1 VQLIEAI
8 IKPNKLEAVK
18 NAITKLG
25 VLGMTALECKGFGRQ
40 LGHSERYRGPKMD
53 AGFVPKLLLHI
64 VVADKDKDNVVKAI
78 VEAAHTGNVGDGKVF
93 VIPVGEVTRIRTG
106 ETAENAL

>member
-1 VQLIEAI
+1 MQLIEAI
-8 IKPNKLEAVK
+8 VKPNKLEAVK
-18 NAITKLG
+18 TALTKLG
-25 VLGMTALECKGFGRQ
+25 VYGMTALECKVYGKQ

-53 AGFVPKLLLHI
+53 AGFVPKVLIHV

-93 VIPVGEVTRIRTG
+93 VLPVGDVTRIRTG